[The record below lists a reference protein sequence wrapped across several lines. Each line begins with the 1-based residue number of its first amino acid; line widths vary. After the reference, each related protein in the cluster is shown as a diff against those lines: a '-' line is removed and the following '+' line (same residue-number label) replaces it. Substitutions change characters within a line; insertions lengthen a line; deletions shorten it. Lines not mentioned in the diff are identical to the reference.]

1 MPQQITV
8 IKVRRGGKGNIN
20 QELQWMGGSLGL
32 FNLRDKD
39 SSCFRIFITLV
50 RNSRNNHVASSDE
63 IASRLSL
70 TRGTVVHHLHRL
82 MNSGIVVKEKEGYI
96 LREAN
101 IENLIGDI
109 KRDMDTIF
117 SELQKVAKEI
127 DEGLG

>member
-1 MPQQITV
+1 
-8 IKVRRGGKGNIN
+8 
-20 QELQWMGGSLGL
+20 MGSSLGL
-32 FNLRDKD
+32 FSLRDKD

-50 RNSRNNHVASSDE
+50 RNSRNNHAVSSDE
-63 IASRLSL
+63 IASRLNL

-82 MNSGIVVKEKEGYI
+82 MSAGIVVKEKEGYI

-101 IENLIGDI
+101 IENLISDI

-117 SELQKVAKEI
+117 SEMQKVAKEI